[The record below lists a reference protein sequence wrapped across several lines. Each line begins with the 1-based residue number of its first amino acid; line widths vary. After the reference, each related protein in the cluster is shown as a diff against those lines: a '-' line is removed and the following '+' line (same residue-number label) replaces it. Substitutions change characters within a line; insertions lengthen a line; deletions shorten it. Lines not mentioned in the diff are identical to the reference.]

1 MRKGRERRQDERTG
15 DDVTRSID
23 RPTDGWG
30 GTGRGYTVRVT
41 NTQPPSPSTMSQ
53 NVQNVP
59 DGQHKKKTFHSTGA
73 IKTTSDRNGFRSSLQ
88 YQRCSLVIGPPLDV
102 CLFVFFARVCVR
114 ESSTMLFACGSFFF
128 SRARSERSRA
138 WFDGGGGWREVVVP
152 WRVLFEKGRRKGER
166 RER

>member
-1 MRKGRERRQDERTG
+1 
-15 DDVTRSID
+15 
-23 RPTDGWG
+23 
-30 GTGRGYTVRVT
+30 
-41 NTQPPSPSTMSQ
+41 MSQ

-128 SRARSERSRA
+128 RAPGASGHEHGLTA
-138 WFDGGGGWREVVVP
+138 AVDGESSSALACFV
-152 WRVLFEKGRRKGER
+152 
-166 RER
+166 